1 MIAFGLIIA
10 ARVSSEELVGG
21 LLNLLT
27 WPMMLLSGIWFS
39 LEGSPKWVQWVSQI
53 FPLTHVL
60 NAARAVMIDGAGITQ
75 IAPNLAYLAITTVV
89 FIGIGA
95 WSFRWRTD

>member
-1 MIAFGLIIA
+1 MIALGLTIA
-10 ARVSSEELVGG
+10 ARFSSEELVGG

-39 LEGSPKWVQWVSQI
+39 LEGSPRWVQWIAHI

-60 NAARAVMIDGAGITQ
+60 DAARAVMIDGAGF
-75 IAPNLAYLAITTVV
+75 AADRA
-89 FIGIGA
+89 
-95 WSFRWRTD
+95 RTCCTWP